1 MGTLVTLDAVTLRS
15 QDYSE
20 TSRIV
25 SFFSR
30 EKGLV
35 KGIAK
40 GARGRK
46 GRFASTLEPLQRVR
60 VTLSIKETRDL
71 QTVTQADLLHPF
83 AGVRQDL
90 FRSTYAQAVAELL
103 GRLSWREDPG
113 EEIYDLL
120 LGVLGAYDGGIGDP
134 QLLFLFFQIRLAGDL
149 GYAPHFERCAGCG
162 GTLKD
167 GGRFSFPQGAAWCG
181 SCTPDAGYGTGVAG
195 ETLELGHRLADSSGL
210 AASASLQPSRRARS
224 ELSGLLRRHLEYHTE
239 TSLSLRALALAE
251 SLGGYAATGAGGGED
266 TSSVDVKAPKD

>member
-1 MGTLVTLDAVTLRS
+1 MSLLTLDAITLRS

-60 VTLSIKETRDL
+60 VTLSVKGTRDL

-83 AGVRQDL
+83 AGVREDL
-90 FRSTYAQAVAELL
+90 FRSAYAQAAAELL
-103 GRLSWREDPG
+103 GRLSWHEDPG

-120 LGVLGAYDGGIGDP
+120 LGVLGAYHEGIGDP
-134 QLLFLFFQIRLAGDL
+134 QLVFLSFEIHLAGTL
-149 GYAPHFERCAGCG
+149 GYALHFDRCAGCG
-162 GTLKD
+162 GPLKD
-167 GGRFSFPQGAAWCG
+167 GGRFSYPQGAAWCT
-181 SCTPDAGYGTGVAG
+181 SCSPDAGYSVPIAA
-195 ETLELGHRLADSSGL
+195 EVLELGRRLADPTGIV
-210 AASASLQPSRRARS
+210 ASAALTPSRRTRQELAR
-224 ELSGLLRRHLEYHTE
+224 LLRRHLEYHTE
-239 TSLSLRALALAE
+239 TSLALRSLALAE
-251 SLGGYAATGAGGGED
+251 SLGEYAGKPTGGEET
-266 TSSVDVKAPKD
+266 TSSVDVKATGD